1 MLIKFNDY
9 KIDFSILFGFSALI
23 GMVIS
28 YGPFYLFHLLFILFI
43 FFRIFSNA
51 NIINFDVKII
61 SIPLFLV
68 LFTLLSLFWT
78 DNLSY
83 GLRNIFYIL
92 CGFFTIFLVVDYGND
107 VGNLKRIY
115 KLFCIVM
122 LINVFVGLC
131 ENMGLFRLPT
141 SPFSPYSTLLGKE
154 VLNINEFSYSQLDYL
169 YTMPTGFSGNPN
181 NFGFIV
187 IISLPFIWF
196 FIRSKILKIVSF
208 VCIFYLIWV
217 IESRGLLLG
226 VIFFIISYLLFYL
239 VSMRNKTYLL
249 YMFLIVF
256 LFVFVFLKQIQFNI
270 LSIYD
275 DILSGIEMI
284 KYGGIIEF
292 DSTGIRSY
300 IYSEGLSK
308 LKENIFF
315 GAGIGSMQ
323 YYLYTENL
331 PIQSF
336 HFFPL
341 ELLID
346 IGLFAFSIVFFSYI
360 YLIIKLYK
368 LFFITDSEL
377 IKKISISCFFS
388 LTIYLLV
395 SIVPSSTVYILP
407 FWFVLGLSLAT
418 LRVAKYEKI

>member
-9 KIDFSILFGFSALI
+9 KIDFSILLGFSTLI
-23 GMVIS
+23 GMAIS
-28 YGPFYLFHLLFILFI
+28 YGPFYLFHLLLGLFV
-43 FFRIFSNA
+43 FFRIFSNTG
-51 NIINFDVKII
+51 IINFDIKII
-61 SIPLFLV
+61 LIPLFLV
-68 LFTLLSLFWT
+68 IFTFFSLFWS
-78 DNLSY
+78 DSLSY
-83 GLRNIFYIL
+83 GLRNSFYIL
-92 CGFFTIFLVVDYGND
+92 CGFFTIFLVVDYGSNTK
-107 VGNLKRIY
+107 NLKKIY

-122 LINVFVGLC
+122 LFNVLIGLC
-131 ENMGLFRLPT
+131 ENLGFFRLPT
-141 SPFSPYSTLLGKE
+141 SPFSPYSTFLGKE
-154 VLNINEFSYSQLDYL
+154 ELNINEFSYSQLDYL

-196 FIRSKILKIVSF
+196 FIENKILKITSLIF
-208 VCIFYLIWV
+208 IFYLIWV

-226 VIFFIISYLLFYL
+226 IVFFTISYLFFYL
-239 VSMRNKTYLL
+239 ISMRNKTYLL
-249 YMFLIVF
+249 YMSLIVF
-256 LFVFVFLKQIQFNI
+256 GLIFIFLKQIQINI

-275 DILSGIEMI
+275 DILSGVEMI
-284 KYGGIIEF
+284 KYGGIQEF

-300 IYSEGLSK
+300 IYSEGLNK

-315 GAGIGSMQ
+315 GVGIGSMQ

-346 IGLFAFSIVFFSYI
+346 IGLFAFLIIFVSYI

-368 LFFITDSEL
+368 LFFIVEDEL

-418 LRVAKYEKI
+418 LRVAKYEKS